1 MANISERIRDARK
14 AAGLT
19 QEVVARRADLS
30 MNMVSRL
37 ELGKIQDPHYS
48 TLSGIAHALGTTVAE
63 LVGEGEPVP
72 LGEDPQ
78 ESGPSLLEKG
88 LDAAR
93 RDDAKDTRAINRLA
107 ASEGVLEATVVSGY
121 AEDAFRAD
129 LRARNF
135 PDEYFEDFL
144 WPLVVMASRTTRRGE
159 EADVLRESS
168 EEYDETLVPRSPLT
182 PEVFR
187 GVLEALLEHEHQMED
202 LSMTM
207 QDGYVE
213 VGLKARE
220 NV

>member
-1 MANISERIRDARK
+1 VANISERIRDARK

-93 RDDAKDTRAINRLA
+93 RDDAKGTRAINRLA
-107 ASEGVLEATVVSGY
+107 ASEGVLEATGVSGY

-159 EADVLRESS
+159 EANVLRESS

>member
-78 ESGPSLLEKG
+78 E
-88 LDAAR
+88 
-93 RDDAKDTRAINRLA
+93 
-107 ASEGVLEATVVSGY
+107 
-121 AEDAFRAD
+121 
-129 LRARNF
+129 
-135 PDEYFEDFL
+135 
-144 WPLVVMASRTTRRGE
+144 
-159 EADVLRESS
+159 
-168 EEYDETLVPRSPLT
+168 
-182 PEVFR
+182 
-187 GVLEALLEHEHQMED
+187 
-202 LSMTM
+202 
-207 QDGYVE
+207 
-213 VGLKARE
+213 
-220 NV
+220 

>member
-1 MANISERIRDARK
+1 MSIGERVRTGRK
-14 AAGLT
+14 ALHLS
-19 QEVVARRADLS
+19 QEEVARRAG
-30 MNMVSRL
+30 VSLNQVNRL
-37 ELGKIQDPHYS
+37 ERGEIVDPHFS
-48 TLSGIAHALGTTVAE
+48 TLAGLATALDMQISE
-63 LVGEGEPVP
+63 LVGEPAP
-72 LGEDPQ
+72 LGEAPT
-78 ESGPSLLEKG
+78 EEGPSLLEKG

-93 RDDAKDTRAINRLA
+93 RDDAKDAWAINRLV
-107 ASEGVLEATVVSGY
+107 ASEGALGATGVSGY
-121 AEDAFRAD
+121 AEDSFRAD
-129 LRARNF
+129 LRARGF

-159 EADVLRESS
+159 EADVLRGSS
-168 EEYDETLVPRSPLT
+168 DEYDETLIPRSPLT
-182 PEVFR
+182 TEVFR

>member
-93 RDDAKDTRAINRLA
+93 RDDAKGTRAINRLA
-107 ASEGVLEATVVSGY
+107 ASEGVLEATRVSGY